1 MMPTDHLF
9 RKGAATMRDSH
20 PMIAS
25 KLELSPCAV
34 SVLGQL
40 FVEGPTS
47 DDNITS
53 RAGRCDL
60 VSAGLAF
67 HEAGLSS
74 LTPDGELLARE
85 WDLCSLYARRDRRWY
100 LKARANAR
108 PEGAAVSHSESGAAV
123 R

>member
-1 MMPTDHLF
+1 
-9 RKGAATMRDSH
+9 MRGSR

-53 RAGRCDL
+53 RAGCCDL

-74 LTPDGELLARE
+74 LTPDGARLAWE
-85 WDLCSLYARRDRRWY
+85 WDLSSLYARRDRRWY
-100 LKARANAR
+100 LKVRTNAP
-108 PEGAAVSHSESGAAV
+108 PEDAVSATRSPAPPPCRIDRRH
-123 R
+123 